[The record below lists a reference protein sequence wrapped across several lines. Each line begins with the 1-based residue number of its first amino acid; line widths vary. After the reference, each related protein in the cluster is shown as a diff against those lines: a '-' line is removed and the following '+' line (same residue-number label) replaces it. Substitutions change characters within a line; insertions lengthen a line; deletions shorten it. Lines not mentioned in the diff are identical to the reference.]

1 MKTKI
6 TSAKLKNSEFQD
18 TVIESLILEING
30 VKWGVPKDPDNQM
43 YQAYLDWVAEGNTP
57 DPAD

>member
-1 MKTKI
+1 MKIKI

-18 TVIESLILEING
+18 TIIESLILEING

-43 YQAYLDWVAEGNTP
+43 YQAYLDWVAEGNTAEA
-57 DPAD
+57 AD

>member
-1 MKTKI
+1 MKIKI